1 MVHWKKS
8 ITFVTLSSCPSSS
21 TSSVALTSYVI
32 TGNIV
37 FTMSYA
43 LLTTVYTVPSISTF
57 FYTEKNATLFFL
69 FIPFLSQGKHY
80 YKNTLNANSILYNQT
95 CTLSSYLYYNISQ
108 STQVYTQNILHSVCD
123 MCCLYSLSG
132 IKVHNCCRRDWYFY
146 IL

>member
-1 MVHWKKS
+1 MKKKYYLCHTEFLS
-8 ITFVTLSSCPSSS
+8 IQQHILCRIDQSRDYRKHRLYNVLRIADYSLYRTIYL
-21 TSSVALTSYVI
+21 YI
-32 TGNIV
+32 
-37 FTMSYA
+37 
-43 LLTTVYTVPSISTF
+43 LLHRKKCYTF
-57 FYTEKNATLFFL
+57 FK

-108 STQVYTQNILHSVCD
+108 STQVYTQNIIHSVCD